1 MAGKLS
7 TEQWISREED
17 GFGGKSGAEEAEAEA
32 ELGGCGW
39 TLLTWSSSVSRGV
52 R

>member
-17 GFGGKSGAEEAEAEA
+17 GFGGKSGAEEAET

>member
-7 TEQWISREED
+7 AEQWISREEG
-17 GFGGKSGAEEAEAEA
+17 GFGGKSRAEEAEA

-39 TLLTWSSSVSRGV
+39 TLLEQSLEG
-52 R
+52 